1 MLHVRS
7 GLGFQE
13 EKERRKT
20 FNKRRFADL
29 RETRNERR
37 TTRRALFVERRSSR
51 RRAFFIRAHDD
62 FGPISQHVPA
72 FFVVPTSLTD
82 IFFFKK
88 AKIENEWRRSAG
100 TPRRCAWLSQ
110 LYKTSEIRRSL

>member
-51 RRAFFIRAHDD
+51 RHAFFIRAHDD
-62 FGPISQHVPA
+62 FGPISQHAPA
-72 FFVVPTSLTD
+72 SFFVVPTSQIFSLSSKKGKNRKRVEEKCRDAETLRMALT
-82 IFFFKK
+82 I
-88 AKIENEWRRSAG
+88 IQNERN
-100 TPRRCAWLSQ
+100 
-110 LYKTSEIRRSL
+110 